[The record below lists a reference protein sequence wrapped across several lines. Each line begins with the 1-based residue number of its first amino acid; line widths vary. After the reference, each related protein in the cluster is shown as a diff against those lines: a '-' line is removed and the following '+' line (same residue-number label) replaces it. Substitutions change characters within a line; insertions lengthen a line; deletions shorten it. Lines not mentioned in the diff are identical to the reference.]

1 VPPLY
6 FLGDRLSGL
15 EATIVERDDG
25 TTAVEVAAVGTTTVE
40 LSDPS
45 IEQLMLLQLL
55 ELQRIRLGMSLLS
68 RQDLSEYSDL

>member
-1 VPPLY
+1 MPPLY

-25 TTAVEVAAVGTTTVE
+25 TTAVEVVAVGTTTVE